1 MKPSSEAG
9 YNWKNDEYENLMNKA
24 ATVADPAERLKIL
37 AQAETILL
45 NDYLTAP
52 IASATSRHLVKPYV
66 KGWVDNVVESH
77 PSRFMSI
84 EQ

>member
-1 MKPSSEAG
+1 
-9 YNWKNDEYENLMNKA
+9 
-24 ATVADPAERLKIL
+24 V
-37 AQAETILL
+37 
-45 NDYLTAP
+45 AP

-77 PSRFMSI
+77 PTRFMSI